1 MFQIDIV
8 QKCKANNR
16 KAQIKLYRQY
26 CESMFRVAMRYVKN
40 TDDAEDMVQE
50 SFIKAFQ
57 RIEQFSGDVTFGAW
71 LKRIVINQCIDFLKT
86 KKYEFTAF
94 EEEHMKVIIDEDE
107 NWFVADN
114 VTIDEVRNA
123 MKNLPEKYRYVVMM
137 YLLEG
142 YDHSEIAEVLQLTE
156 TTSRTRLMR
165 GKGYLK
171 QLLKEKEHVKRY

>member
-26 CESMFRVAMRYVKN
+26 CEGMFIVAMRYMKN

-71 LKRIVINQCIDFLKT
+71 LKRIVINQCIDFLKA
-86 KKYEFTAF
+86 KKHEFTSY
-94 EEEHMKVIIDEDE
+94 EEEQMKVIIDEDE

-165 GKGYLK
+165 GKVYLK